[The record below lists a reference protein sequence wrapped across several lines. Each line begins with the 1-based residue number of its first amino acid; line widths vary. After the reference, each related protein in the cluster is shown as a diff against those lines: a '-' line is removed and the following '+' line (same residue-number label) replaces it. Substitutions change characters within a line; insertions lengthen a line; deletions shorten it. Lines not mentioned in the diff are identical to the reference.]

1 MKRREAFK
9 NISLFLSGTLVLPT
23 SSIFLNSCSSPD
35 KELNWIP
42 KYLNNDEAFLLNE
55 LSNTIIPNSEFPG
68 ALVVGVPSEIESYIF
83 NVLEE
88 KNISKFRDG
97 LKKLNHFLNNNSSKS
112 SKPFFES
119 NLLEKTKM
127 LIEEALES
135 SSMKP
140 SRINQ
145 TLLVG
150 GSTRI
155 PAVVQSLTK
164 LMGKPPVKG
173 VNVDEAVVCGAAV
186 YAGLKTED
194 KSLNKKQQELS
205 LIHI

>member
-88 KNISKFRDG
+88 NNINEFRDG
-97 LKKLNHFLNNNSSKS
+97 LKDLDNYLNNNISKS
-112 SKPFFES
+112 SKS
-119 NLLEKTKM
+119 YYNSSLLEKTNILNTIQKNKDSEIRKAYM
-127 LIEEALES
+127 SIKYLVVTSYFRSEVGATQVLKYNGPSIVLGEYKGCIPFEEV
-135 SSMKP
+135 
-140 SRINQ
+140 R
-145 TLLVG
+145 
-150 GSTRI
+150 
-155 PAVVQSLTK
+155 
-164 LMGKPPVKG
+164 
-173 VNVDEAVVCGAAV
+173 
-186 YAGLKTED
+186 KTWA
-194 KSLNKKQQELS
+194 
-205 LIHI
+205 I

>member
-35 KELNWIP
+35 KELDWIP

-88 KNISKFRDG
+88 NNINEFRDG
-97 LKKLNHFLNNNSSKS
+97 LKDLDNYLNNNISKS
-112 SKPFFES
+112 SKS
-119 NLLEKTKM
+119 YYNSSLLEKTNILNTIQKNKDSEIRKAYM
-127 LIEEALES
+127 SIKNLVVSSYFRSEVGATQVLKYNGPSIVLGEYKGCIPFEE
-135 SSMKP
+135 
-140 SRINQ
+140 
-145 TLLVG
+145 VG
-150 GSTRI
+150 
-155 PAVVQSLTK
+155 
-164 LMGKPPVKG
+164 
-173 VNVDEAVVCGAAV
+173 
-186 YAGLKTED
+186 KTWA
-194 KSLNKKQQELS
+194 
-205 LIHI
+205 I

>member
-35 KELNWIP
+35 KELDWIP

-88 KNISKFRDG
+88 KNINEFRDG
-97 LKKLNHFLNNNSSKS
+97 LKDLDNYLNNNISKS
-112 SKPFFES
+112 SKS
-119 NLLEKTKM
+119 YYDSSLLEKTNILNTIQKNKDSEIRKAYM
-127 LIEEALES
+127 SIKYLVVTSYFRSEVGATQVLKYNGPSIVLGEYKGCIPFEE
-135 SSMKP
+135 
-140 SRINQ
+140 
-145 TLLVG
+145 VG
-150 GSTRI
+150 
-155 PAVVQSLTK
+155 
-164 LMGKPPVKG
+164 
-173 VNVDEAVVCGAAV
+173 
-186 YAGLKTED
+186 KTWA
-194 KSLNKKQQELS
+194 
-205 LIHI
+205 I

>member
-88 KNISKFRDG
+88 KNINEFRDG
-97 LKKLNHFLNNNSSKS
+97 LKDLDNYLNNNISKS
-112 SKPFFES
+112 SKS
-119 NLLEKTKM
+119 YYNSSLLEKTNILNAIQKNKDSEIRKAYM
-127 LIEEALES
+127 SIKYLVVTSYFRSEVGATQVLKYNGPSIVLGEYKGCIPFEE
-135 SSMKP
+135 
-140 SRINQ
+140 
-145 TLLVG
+145 VG
-150 GSTRI
+150 
-155 PAVVQSLTK
+155 
-164 LMGKPPVKG
+164 
-173 VNVDEAVVCGAAV
+173 
-186 YAGLKTED
+186 KTWA
-194 KSLNKKQQELS
+194 
-205 LIHI
+205 I